1 MKNPPETLKEA
12 YRKILWILGDESRN
26 HTDHIRL
33 IKQNANVADVEP
45 DDAVALT
52 IQAANIRQLQMIVML
67 LADLLAVP
75 YSRPD
80 PDPQPDPDTY
90 DPDAFN

>member
-1 MKNPPETLKEA
+1 MKHNQTLKES
-12 YRKILWILGDESRN
+12 YGKILWVLDAELRD

-33 IKQNANVADVEP
+33 IHQNANVADVEP
-45 DDAVALT
+45 DDAVAHT
-52 IQAANIRQLQMIVML
+52 IQAADIRQLEMIVML

-80 PDPQPDPDTY
+80 PDPEPDPDLY
-90 DPDAFN
+90 DRDAFN